1 MADFG
6 IFEAAISSEAEVG
19 LARQAAIDSLSA
31 AIYDVREKLGP
42 ALFAASSLEEFRDRV
57 AMMKNDQSLFKII
70 SAHTPPVTGTVR
82 RIVGK
87 NSVLEK
93 EFKAKLAARPSEGD
107 WDRIM
112 DQPAPSH
119 WQKILDDQDAREK
132 SHAEDWKRS
141 EQMENANREW
151 QDSVRGKERN
161 EYGDIVGRRRQSAP
175 NDQFVNDPAGPAG
188 TGSVGA
194 PTPTGGSI
202 DTDPTNNGGRGS
214 FAETGKFPTQVTS
227 RRTACYP
234 GCEKNEAH
242 AKKFHKDK
250 EARRRQA
257 GRLDTLQGI
266 LDNHQAQKIDGML
279 VDAQTANLLLQLHSK
294 GNDKTKNTIETAP
307 LDKVVNVAWGL
318 TKKGEFSGTQNLDQ
332 TFKPSDDE
340 LIPEDNFDG
349 YLDSVDQG
357 APAAVER
364 NFTSAVLYRDWCE
377 ARGLSPIRLSS
388 LDAYADRL
396 SDADYMRLASQIQ
409 AWERQAGYPATSP
422 GAKLLKEK
430 TKNSPE
436 VWNEDEGW
444 TDHSPKTPKGQ
455 SKDKLK
461 DVTAAKKCK
470 GCGKSIDPLEEFPG
484 GKCLDCHAGDP
495 AVQNDINNMT
505 ADDLANMWGADVLRK
520 HKGSVDPMRAYI
532 NWCQA
537 NNLTRVSARNV
548 AHFAGNDV
556 RLCIHLAQRMRNAI
570 RTAAQRQAV
579 ADDGQ
584 WLYDHLNPSN
594 PDFGGYGSHW
604 THSKGKKGEDGSERE
619 VGLKDARRRHAAP
632 DYLQKADD
640 ALTQLLNQK
649 AQEFQETIA
658 PLQQALVT
666 VQQAEQLQQQANPL
680 NVLPPPGTVNVLP
693 GQAAPGQV
701 GQPDPSGG
709 ADPSAAAAAALAPPP
724 SDPGQA
730 GLGAAPG
737 GGVPTD
743 QSGPPPAAGPEG
755 ALPPELMQATAR
767 RRGGQ
772 GKGRP
777 PTGGHRTA
785 NGSVFDLWERW
796 KSDPNYTQRGG
807 EPDYE
812 AFAKAYNVG
821 ERAITKLR
829 QQHASV
835 RAVNRYIAWCTR
847 RGLRA
852 ADKKVMTGYHNKV
865 GAAERRRLAAAL
877 RRIATEDND
886 PYGGGFNPNS
896 DPSQRPPSNS
906 VGKGGT
912 PPPVETPPP
921 NPMPNIVPPG
931 PAQVGPWPVY
941 GAPGNNTAGDI
952 PGMIGLPTVPGMGFQ
967 PHASRRTAR
976 PAYPFKGPIEP
987 EEISSRAWAD
997 KAYADAP
1004 SFEDFAAS
1012 QQDNQDQMSWDL
1024 MGLDKRKPSFHPGE
1038 HLTAGKE
1045 PVNIAE
1051 EAATNQWRKM
1061 DSALSAKGYKYD
1073 KASKH
1078 WTKPGAR
1085 PVKNHWQI
1093 KGSWNRLAD
1102 YLNTRQR
1109 RASEGDLLKAEGDEI
1124 STIGEYTDF
1133 ADKAR
1138 AQGNDAAANTFDDII
1153 SDEREH
1159 VQKFD
1164 DQLDRVAHHKQAWTG
1179 WGPSVFPK
1187 TRQVDGWEWNERL
1200 AGYTSGVPQ
1209 RFSCHCGSLFD
1220 APGGYHKC
1228 GCGKT
1233 WNSYVIG
1240 QGGPSHTASAD
1251 LYIVREIPVRPG
1263 VIVASHG
1270 SLDAGPEVS
1279 ELSGVEFRS
1288 GKRTAREDS
1297 SPSRGQERVS
1307 LRLSERREAGNGSS
1321 LPHSRSRSADVPGI
1335 AEGGGGDSPS
1345 QRQSARQPARE
1356 SGLRDQG
1363 RQHAGHDPARHTVAA
1378 GQDALPIRSSA
1389 GSTESGATPTE
1400 VGLAFLSGVRAG
1412 TQASGEAPRVGFSN
1426 RGESVLPTDHDYI
1439 ASIYKLTDPG
1449 ELDGEG
1455 DDPGTPKLKATT
1467 PDWHRRDKN
1476 QRWTKAAGRG

>member
-57 AMMKNDQSLFKII
+57 AMMKNDQSLFRII
-70 SAHTPPVTGTVR
+70 GAHTPPVTGTVR

-119 WQKILDDQDAREK
+119 WQKILDDQDARER

-151 QDSVRGKERN
+151 QDSVRGKKRN
-161 EYGDIVGRRRQSAP
+161 EYGDIVGRRHQSAP

-194 PTPTGGSI
+194 PTPIGGSI
-202 DTDPTNNGGRGS
+202 DTDPTNNGGKGS

-340 LIPEDNFDG
+340 LVPEDNFDG
-349 YLDSVDQG
+349 YLNSVDQG
-357 APAAVER
+357 AAGKVDR

-377 ARGLSPIRLSS
+377 ANGLSFGRLSS

-396 SDADYMRLASQIQ
+396 SDAEYFRLAQYIESC
-409 AWERQAGYPATSP
+409 
-422 GAKLLKEK
+422 
-430 TKNSPE
+430 NSGDWPS
-436 VWNEDEGW
+436 
-444 TDHSPKTPKGQ
+444 DHSPKTPKGQ

-532 NWCQA
+532 NWCQY

-548 AHFAGNDV
+548 ARFAGNDV

-570 RTAAQRQAV
+570 HAASRRQA
-579 ADDGQ
+579 
-584 WLYDHLNPSN
+584 
-594 PDFGGYGSHW
+594 GYR
-604 THSKGKKGEDGSERE
+604 T
-619 VGLKDARRRHAAP
+619 AAP

-666 VQQAEQLQQQANPL
+666 VQQAEQLQQQQNPM
-680 NVLPPPGTVNVLP
+680 NVLPPPGTVNVMP

-709 ADPSAAAAAALAPPP
+709 LDPNAAAAAALAPPP
-724 SDPGQA
+724 DPGQA

-967 PHASRRTAR
+967 PHASRRTA
-976 PAYPFKGPIEP
+976 
-987 EEISSRAWAD
+987 
-997 KAYADAP
+997 
-1004 SFEDFAAS
+1004 
-1012 QQDNQDQMSWDL
+1012 
-1024 MGLDKRKPSFHPGE
+1024 
-1038 HLTAGKE
+1038 KE

-1093 KGSWNRLAD
+1093 KASWSRLAD
-1102 YLNTRQR
+1102 YLDVRQ
-1109 RASEGDLLKAEGDEI
+1109 AAADADLLKAEGDEI
-1124 STIGEYTDF
+1124 STIGEYQDF
-1133 ADKAR
+1133 AQSAR
-1138 AQGNDAAANTFDDII
+1138 ALGDDAAANAFEDII
-1153 SDEREH
+1153 DDEREH
-1159 VQKFD
+1159 VQRFD
-1164 DQLDRVAHHKQAWTG
+1164 DQLDRVAANDDWQPVVQGKYVYPGSEGFRPKDDHSQCRHPDACVVQHPELLKKKQSSRKQAWMGGMVGGHHAEPTQAGMAGVLDVRQGAQAKVGWTG
-1179 WGPSVFPK
+1179 WGPSVAPK
-1187 TRQVDGWEWNERL
+1187 TRQVDNWEWNERL

-1279 ELSGVEFRS
+1279 ELSGVELRP

-1307 LRLSERREAGNGSS
+1307 LRLSERREARNGSS

-1335 AEGGGGDSPS
+1335 AERGGGDSPS

-1356 SGLRDQG
+1356 SDLRDQG

-1378 GQDALPIRSSA
+1378 GQDSLPIRSSA

-1476 QRWTKAAGRG
+1476 QRWTKAARRG